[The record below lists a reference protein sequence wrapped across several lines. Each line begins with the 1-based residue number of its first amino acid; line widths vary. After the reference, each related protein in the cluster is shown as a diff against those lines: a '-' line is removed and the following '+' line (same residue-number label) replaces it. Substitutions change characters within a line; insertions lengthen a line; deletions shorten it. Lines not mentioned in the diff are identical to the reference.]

1 MKSLKPNALA
11 SAFQATPSLSG
22 TLTGNSHAPIT
33 ATINEQPITEL
44 KRLFNLLWKMIVQSF
59 RPTAGNTTSIPLV
72 HATPQDTLIEGCSDY
87 NPPTAAR
94 QTNMHWVKL
103 NGKTLHHASLTIARQ
118 PSACQSLAGRSV
130 LCVGGQAALYPDY
143 HRLIEAIGGHFMVFR
158 GGAQDNSPCLLAL
171 LNCVDVVICPV
182 DCINHLDF
190 FTVKRYCQRTGKY
203 CAMLERSNLATF
215 GKAVEGLVLHYHRQT
230 GSHLSTQSATQ

>member
-1 MKSLKPNALA
+1 
-11 SAFQATPSLSG
+11 
-22 TLTGNSHAPIT
+22 
-33 ATINEQPITEL
+33 
-44 KRLFNLLWKMIVQSF
+44 MIAQSF
-59 RPTAGNTTSIPLV
+59 RLTAGNTTSIPLV
-72 HATPQDTLIEGCSDY
+72 PAAPRDTLIEVCSDY
-87 NPPTAAR
+87 NAPTATR

-103 NGKTLHHASLTIARQ
+103 NGKTLHHAYLTVARQ
-118 PSACQSLAGRSV
+118 PNARQSLAGHSV

-182 DCINHLDF
+182 DCINHQDF
-190 FTVKRYCQRTGKY
+190 FTVKHYCQRTGKY

-215 GKAVEGLVLHYHRQT
+215 GKAIEELVQHYRCQT
-230 GSHLSTQSATQ
+230 ESILSSKSAIQ